1 VESAEMIGML
11 QRSVDAGIEV
21 YNLLM
26 EGNKSLLAERD
37 EFRYL
42 SNDLETELASSA
54 EKSVADLEA
63 RIKSAETHN
72 VDVAATSEKRLRD
85 L

>member
-63 RIKSAETHN
+63 RIKSAEAHN
-72 VDVAATSEKRLRD
+72 VDVAATSEK
-85 L
+85 